1 MREIK
6 LENWSRNEE
15 LVFALI
21 TTGVK
26 WRVVADLREILSV
39 RPRLGL
45 IETRDG

>member
-26 WRVVADLREILSV
+26 WRVVADLQRYC
-39 RPRLGL
+39 RLGPVF
-45 IETRDG
+45 G